1 MNTSHT
7 TFRTTLHR
15 LVATAVG
22 ASAIAVGALA
32 MSAPA
37 NAATSI
43 QPTCEQHPELYAT
56 GAVLGVYSTQ
66 KRGFDRDQICKV
78 YDASHK
84 LLGTYTATDYGYYRL
99 IQPVTPQPVL
109 SPVR

>member
-1 MNTSHT
+1 MNANVN
-7 TFRTTLHR
+7 TLHR

-37 NAATSI
+37 SAASNL

-66 KRGFDRDQICKV
+66 KRGVDRDQIFKV
-78 YDASHK
+78 YDASDK
-84 LLGTYTATDYGYYRL
+84 LLSTYTATDYGYYRL
-99 IQPVTPQPVL
+99 ATKVTPAPVL
-109 SPVR
+109 SQR

>member
-1 MNTSHT
+1 MNAKI
-7 TFRTTLHR
+7 TTLHR

-37 NAATSI
+37 SAASNV

-66 KRGFDRDQICKV
+66 KRGLDRDQICKV
-78 YDASHK
+78 YDANRK

-99 IQPVTPQPVL
+99 AQPVTPPPVL
-109 SPVR
+109 SQR

>member
-1 MNTSHT
+1 MKANIT
-7 TFRTTLHR
+7 TFHR

-32 MSAPA
+32 LSAPA
-37 NAATSI
+37 NAASSI
-43 QPTCEQHPELYAT
+43 QPTCEQHPDLYAT

-99 IQPVTPQPVL
+99 IQSVTVAPVL
-109 SPVR
+109 SSAR

>member
-1 MNTSHT
+1 MNANIS
-7 TFRTTLHR
+7 TLHR

-22 ASAIAVGALA
+22 ASAIAVGVLA
-32 MSAPA
+32 TSAPA
-37 NAATSI
+37 NAANNV

-66 KRGFDRDQICKV
+66 KRGVDRDQICKV
-78 YDASHK
+78 YDANHK

-99 IQPVTPQPVL
+99 AQPNHPVPVL
-109 SPVR
+109 SER

>member
-1 MNTSHT
+1 MNASHT
-7 TFRTTLHR
+7 TFRTTFHR

-37 NAATSI
+37 SAAASI
-43 QPTCEQHPELYAT
+43 QQTCEQQPGLYAD

-99 IQPVTPQPVL
+99 VRPVTPPPVL
-109 SPVR
+109 SQR